1 MNDQRSNWL
10 VWAIPIG
17 MAIVLPL
24 VFRQGFS
31 LSLFCQMGI
40 NIIFA
45 LSYNML
51 LGQTGMLSFGHAV
64 YFGLAAYFCAHALNA
79 MGQGGFNFPVTLLP
93 LIGGLTGLVFGVI
106 LGYITTKR
114 SGTPFAMIS
123 LGIGE
128 LVAAGSQMFPGFFGG
143 EAGIS
148 TNRVAG
154 AKAFGITY
162 GPQIQVYYLIAGW
175 ALLSAIAMYAFTKTP
190 LGRMANAVRDNAE
203 RAQFVGYDPQ
213 RVRYLVFI
221 VAGFFAGVAGSLSA
235 INFEIVTVEN
245 VGLATSGFVLFMA
258 FIGGTG
264 SYYGPV
270 IGAILVTFLQVA
282 LSGYT
287 KAWLL
292 YLGLF
297 FLLMVLFAPGGIAS
311 LIELHRPAWRARQLS
326 KLVPGYLAVIVP
338 ILIAFAGLVGL
349 IEMIYFVET
358 SGGGVGDMRLLGINV
373 DASRPT
379 AWIVCLAL
387 VAIGFAGFRWLRPQ
401 LLERWDAVSHTLRAA
416 DVQAVPGARAVP
428 AGASK

>member
-1 MNDQRSNWL
+1 VSQESSLKLPWIL
-10 VWAIPIG
+10 TIALAI
-17 MAIVLPL
+17 ALPL
-24 VFRQGFS
+24 VFNQGFS

-64 YFGLAAYFCAHALNA
+64 YFGLGAYFCAHALNLI
-79 MGQGGFNFPVTLLP
+79 GSGTFGFPVTLLP
-93 LIGGLTGLVFGVI
+93 LIGGLTGLVFGLI
-106 LGYITTKR
+106 FGYVTTRR

-128 LVAAGSQMFPGFFGG
+128 MVAACSLMFPGFFGG

-154 AKAFGITY
+154 AKALGITY
-162 GPQIQVYYLIAGW
+162 GAQIQVYYLIAAW

-213 RVRYLVFI
+213 RVRYLVFVI
-221 VAGFFAGVAGSLSA
+221 ASFFAGVAGSLSA
-235 INFEIVTVEN
+235 MNFEIVTVEN
-245 VGLATSGFVLFMA
+245 VGLQFSGSVLLMA
-258 FIGGTG
+258 FIGGIG
-264 SYYGPV
+264 SFYGPV

-311 LIELHRPAWRARQLS
+311 LIELHRPAWRAGQLR
-326 KLVPGYLAVIVP
+326 KLLPGYAVVAVP
-338 ILIAFAGLVGL
+338 ALIAAAGLIGL
-349 IEMIYFVET
+349 IEMIYKLET
-358 SGGGVGDMRLLGINV
+358 AAGGATEMKLLGV
-373 DASRPT
+373 ALDAARPT
-379 AWIVCLAL
+379 AWLVCAAL
-387 VAIGFAGFRWLRPQ
+387 VAVGFAGFRWLRPQ
-401 LLERWDAVSHTLRAA
+401 LLERWDAVTHALRSGDLPPSTLSAE
-416 DVQAVPGARAVP
+416 P
-428 AGASK
+428 AK